1 MISRIRL
8 LVAALWAGSLW
19 AVGYVVAPTLFAT
32 LSDRVLAG
40 TIAASIFNIEAWV
53 SVGCALAMLVLI
65 WLGSGAS
72 AGGGI
77 FASAAANSAAQARRV
92 VVAIVVTMLGCTL
105 VTHFGLQPMMAGLR
119 AAAGPGGVMESA
131 AKNQFGLLHGIASGI
146 YLVQSLLAAW
156 LVVKQ

>member
-8 LVAALWAGSLW
+8 LVATLWAGSLW
-19 AVGYVVAPTLFAT
+19 TVGYLAAPTLFAT

-40 TIAASIFNIEAWV
+40 TIAASLFNIEAWV
-53 SVGCALAMLVLI
+53 SIGCALALLVLI
-65 WLGSGAS
+65 WLGQERGA
-72 AGGGI
+72 GRGI
-77 FASAAANSAAQARRV
+77 FASAAANSAAQARRMV
-92 VVAIVVTMLGCTL
+92 VLIVVAMLGCTL
-105 VTHFGLQPMMAGLR
+105 VSHFGLQPMMASLR

-131 AKNQFGLLHGIASGI
+131 AKSQFGMLHGVASSI